1 MSFTCYKCDKIFK
14 RQLYLTRHENRKIP
28 CDIDLSCA
36 RCGKEFNQPY
46 ILKKHLN
53 NKKKCED
60 KRICLELEL
69 KIAETNLKIAETKV
83 KGEEVKL
90 KQVLAEKP
98 SNTFNIEGDMYNI
111 TNIINVNSGINYT
124 LGEVNKMIVI
134 DDTNASFV
142 NFIKM
147 HFNNDEFPN
156 NKCIKIV
163 GHKIFIN
170 ENDKLVQFDTARNS
184 FNSKVSTQLGCI
196 TNDFTKY
203 SDEEID
209 QFGFQQKK
217 DYLGGEKVSTLEK
230 IDPYIKNTRNKGEVK
245 KAIMSAHN

>member
-1 MSFTCYKCDKIFK
+1 MSFTCNKCTRIFK
-14 RQLYLTRHENRKIP
+14 RQVYLNQHNNRKIP
-28 CDIDLSCA
+28 CDREISCV
-36 RCGKEFNQPY
+36 RCGKEFKQMGN
-46 ILKKHLN
+46 LKKHLN
-53 NKKKCED
+53 KKNKCED

-69 KIAETNLKIAETKV
+69 KIAETNLKGKETDLKIE
-83 KGEEVKL
+83 KVKL

-98 SNTFNIEGDMYNI
+98 SNTFNINNI

-163 GHKIFIN
+163 GNKIFIN

-184 FNSKVSTQLGCI
+184 FNTKVSTQLGCI

-217 DYLGGEKVSTLEK
+217 EYLGDKKVSTLEK
-230 IDPYIKNTRNKGEVK
+230 IDPYMKNTRNKGEVK